1 MEGYNAI
8 VVFDTEAERI
18 LMCKRRKDPYKG
30 LINFV
35 GGKIEEQEAGIDA
48 AYRELEE
55 ETSITREDI
64 HLTHLMDFS
73 YSLDQ
78 SYMEV
83 YVGRLCHSVEISG
96 DENELFWSSLEHD
109 FFDITK
115 YAGEGDIGHILL
127 HIEMHRQ
134 ELLGQTEKML

>member
-1 MEGYNAI
+1 MQGYNAI
-8 VVFDTEAERI
+8 VVFDPEAERM

-30 LINFV
+30 LIDFV
-35 GGKIEEQEAGIDA
+35 GGKIEKQEAGIDA

-55 ETSITREDI
+55 ETSITRADI

-73 YSLDQ
+73 YPLDQ

-83 YVGRLCHSVEISG
+83 YVGRLNRPVTVAG
-96 DENELFWSSLEHD
+96 NENELFWSSLEHD
-109 FFDITK
+109 FFDVTK

-134 ELLGQTEKML
+134 ELLGER